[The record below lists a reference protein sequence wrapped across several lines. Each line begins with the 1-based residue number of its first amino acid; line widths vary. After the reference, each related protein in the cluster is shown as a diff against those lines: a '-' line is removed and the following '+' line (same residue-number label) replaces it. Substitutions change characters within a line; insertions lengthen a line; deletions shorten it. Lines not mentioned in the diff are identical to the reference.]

1 MISSLTENL
10 KVCESAADRGRCV
23 ISGKRDMMQLLVEK
37 TLEYHRIVDPNA
49 ETVLSELATQYETL
63 VDQAINLVSEAGF
76 DQTGDISGNRG
87 RSMGGASN
95 AATQRQLREKD
106 REIKRL
112 QE

>member
-49 ETVLSELATQYETL
+49 ETVLSELATQYENL

-87 RSMGGASN
+87 RSMASN